1 MRPKAPVRAALLE
14 VKAIVDGPL
23 ATLAPLER
31 HRSLPDRKRR
41 QEKEFLRQDLG
52 TRIWGSGAGRSGA
65 GGTKDGEFGACGQAG
80 TVGRGSSRPA
90 YAARARWRER
100 LPRRAAPPPP
110 VPDLFRRTS
119 PSHAKAASKTKLTT
133 GKGSNASSAP
143 PSSAHEAPRG

>member
-52 TRIWGSGAGRSGA
+52 TRIWGPGSGDQERGDPAPVAQKTESSGRA
-65 GGTKDGEFGACGQAG
+65 
-80 TVGRGSSRPA
+80 VRRGP
-90 YAARARWRER
+90 
-100 LPRRAAPPPP
+100 
-110 VPDLFRRTS
+110 
-119 PSHAKAASKTKLTT
+119 
-133 GKGSNASSAP
+133 
-143 PSSAHEAPRG
+143 